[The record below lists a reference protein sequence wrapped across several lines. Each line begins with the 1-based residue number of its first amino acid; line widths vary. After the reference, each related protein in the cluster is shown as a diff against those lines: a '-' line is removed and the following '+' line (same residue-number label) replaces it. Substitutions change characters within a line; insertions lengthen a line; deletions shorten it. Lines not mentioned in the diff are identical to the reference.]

1 MFLQKT
7 VTDTIAHCQPR
18 PTEELDCEMPSHL
31 LAPASSDWSSVCGV
45 IFKGLWGCWKATGG
59 SRPLGAGPLGVLL
72 LDSPAFLSASC
83 VPHDKWFLSYIPAT
97 MMSYLM
103 LVPET
108 TGQAMTMTS

>member
-7 VTDTIAHCQPR
+7 VMDTIAHCQPR
-18 PTEELDCEMPSHL
+18 PTEEPWGTICPPTCWL
-31 LAPASSDWSSVCGV
+31 LLRVIGPQSVGA

-83 VPHDKWFLSYIPAT
+83 VSYDKWFLSHIPAT

-103 LVPET
+103 LAPET
-108 TGQAMTMTS
+108 TG